1 MLLLLFVT
9 AFFVPLFEA
18 RAQAYGQID
27 PTSPVGPYPD
37 AGLQLI
43 SEITVGDVPGAGLKV
58 SDGGLRAAAIAE
70 AKDKVRLASQEWWFR
85 RAEYL
90 KQQWGMRVAT
100 ALFGGLIDAMSMIA
114 QRIAYEAAS
123 DLLTGNPGDEPRFWS
138 DPFGTWL
145 ENQADDLSSQFIDR
159 LDTIVGDWTQATM
172 DEEFRFSFCT
182 PPDPL
187 SAKLSLGIGEAMR
200 LGRRACGYKQV
211 AENFAAVKDM
221 IESRDALQLHRP
233 SVAYGASDLS
243 VGVEM
248 NSAYFNYMLKGNADS
263 VLERNENKGWK
274 AVTDAVS
281 GKISLPTALAE
292 DSYKQMSPLSMT
304 AQTEG
309 QQKAAILGNY
319 FLVGLENIPL
329 LALNTFTNT
338 LIVGLLHKW
347 LDPSGPGVGGIGGT
361 TPEEIR
367 LQFEAL
373 KNVDASGEAQDLYQR
388 KEFAKALGDYLLPNF
403 ASSDDLDIITELTT
417 CNTPR
422 KRFNCAMDQ
431 ALGVAIQVG
440 TKDGALTVGRAVG
453 LGSEGASFSPSSQA
467 LHADWELIPEN
478 DIKNNTDPTCA
489 QRAYCAGNLKK
500 MRLSRIIPV
509 GWEMAAN
516 SAYNVKK
523 NGRYIT
529 LGEVIRGFYDC
540 NAQGE
545 LDKDHPW
552 CHLIDPNWVLTAP
565 KYQCRAKGYGD
576 AILPEI
582 GSRLEECGDMVSC
595 LGTSQTGECTGGYGY
610 CLAERPVWKF
620 ESRECD
626 PQFVSCRTYNYTGGQ
641 VSVLRNTVDRGKCSE
656 ENMSCMW
663 YATERYA
670 YDAQTP
676 DGLWVGTA
684 TTGPRLYM
692 DNGVEPCSSE
702 GCTKVYQTEFGKS
715 ALNLVANS
723 SFENAVTTENAGVT
737 QFLYFEAWQSEAL
750 NQCLGTI
757 ELTSE
762 SNSGAY
768 SSGLIN
774 SGFNG
779 CSAQT
784 QMVSVYPN
792 RNYTLSF
799 YYKAKAGS
807 VLPAFPATSFF
818 MKLVGQDYQIT
829 GSNVTTYENCSWDG
843 NSQSLLFSGF
853 AQDDD
858 WHRLTCNFIS
868 PNEAEKIYLSF
879 EMNSNIY
886 FDDIQLEESEVPTPF
901 IDGLATGLKEMY
913 LKIAPDEYKCTGN
926 DQTDHPACARF
937 ARVCSQIDVGCQGYT
952 EVDNPWSVEIPA
964 KLSAQDLCPPI
975 CAGYGEYRKLAS
987 SFDLVRNPADP
998 DFDDPEDET
1007 VAFFIPSLADKC
1019 SLQDVGCEPF
1029 TNMEA
1034 ASAGGESVDYY
1045 KDVRL
1050 CQKPNEKSATY
1061 FTWEGSDVSGYQ
1073 LRTWSLIS
1081 SATDPALL
1089 DSSAPLIQER
1099 ATLLGYIKDPANCN
1113 DLSWEAGLDP
1123 DCRQFYDAA
1132 GNVHYAYY
1140 SQTVS
1145 SDARCT
1151 EFRKDESSLADCQK
1165 TGGEFVASGSSCTYH
1180 VLPSES
1186 LTCPSIAGGCRAY
1199 LGPTGRNAVNV
1210 FEDTF
1215 ATGTSVA
1222 FAPQT
1227 GSTLD
1232 MRFSDES
1239 VLVGDRSL
1247 RLEAPAGQNV
1257 DVVLK
1262 LALSTV
1268 DSLMRVSFWAKTDH
1282 TKGAGHS
1289 PAVVRVDGQEVGTF
1303 YPDINWARFEF
1314 GPFAP
1319 GANPMEIEIISPSN
1333 LNQDN
1338 LLYID
1343 TFSVDE
1349 LRDIQFVR
1357 KNRWAIPLACDAT
1370 SEGTPLPRA
1379 MVGCRA
1385 YNDRDGNTAYARNF
1399 SGLCRETAIGCKG
1412 FIDTNSETYTYP
1424 RTYNVTG
1431 TPLPSDFNSPNYRK
1445 TQDGKNYEEQFYG
1458 DWSFTGQ
1465 GYRYYYAIDDSRA
1478 RCTASENGC
1487 RAYGKPVFRQD
1498 RQQLETAG
1506 FEINPSDINVY
1517 QNQTQAYKFETVL
1530 LKQNLDAL
1538 LDENGEPNLACRKDE
1553 LFCDRF
1559 QSGNITEYFRDP
1571 GNQKCVW
1578 HKVKRLEKNEAYNIP
1593 ADGEYSGWFRE
1604 GTDIPCYPSF
1614 LASGNE
1620 YLLKYSA
1627 EDAYAGWVGQC
1638 PLDQS
1643 ECTEFV
1649 DPNDTSDTNRPDG
1662 RPYYMIN
1669 GPKLDKRSCGGVADP
1684 LSGCVLFRD
1693 KSVGTLEAN
1702 SRATYE
1708 KVMSER
1714 GAPQTPIDCAGDPE
1728 NEFCQK
1734 VGAGVCES
1742 RDVNF
1747 NGLPC
1752 QDNGQCGGGVCQFN
1766 DSNVVIKVK
1775 MDRECARW
1783 MGCRTGETVYDPG
1796 QQKFVTQCTDFEI
1809 CQKNGGSTEDI
1820 YCAEFTDRDKENYL
1834 TVGQFVTPESYSS
1847 REVGFGKLDYA
1858 GYVAPNHY
1866 LLADTVARSVGFDL
1880 LETEHAQLA
1889 DKYKTDKRLMAAMPV
1904 GLMQNVIGERC
1915 QDPRTGR
1922 TGYVKDGNCYLPVSE
1937 AVSYL
1942 QAAQGQL
1949 VDTNLDADQVLE
1961 ELKRGININN
1971 ARFQAVMPAA
1981 ECQIY
1986 PEESS
1991 PLSTYFVQTWNMD
2004 TNPPTPKEMVPGF
2017 ASAKT
2022 CVYGEDCSC
2031 SYRKARYSDGT
2042 ELYYGLY
2049 GASPT
2054 VGICKGGTK
2063 AGQPC
2068 VNRQFIPNAGG
2079 KMLYS
2084 QEVLGDFEPC
2094 GPGGTCQEFQDLVI
2108 VNGKYAY
2115 CFERDLT
2122 RTVDAPQ
2129 ALAPCL
2135 TWAPLNPVG
2144 RYNPAHNA
2152 VTAGY
2157 MPPQGRGEYF
2167 CVAGTQ
2173 NQTISDFDHQTNVY
2187 NSSLRVNEGMDFQA
2201 PGFTSNL
2208 ACSYRRVMTQKS
2220 GSAYANTFLHG
2231 NNNVGTQKNIGDSV
2245 SWLNIHDAC
2254 RRTMLCQGK
2263 VKEHVCSD
2271 DEGLW
2276 IQTGPDHE
2284 KTYSEYFIP
2293 YRPALEKYQNESYYD
2308 YHYGMFRF
2316 FPVKTP
2322 DAYSCKWNPVW
2333 IGENHVPLASDG
2345 FSCSGY
2351 LQEVLSK
2358 SNQFYQ
2364 TFTEKFP
2371 GILDR
2376 RSEDFLRDSSD
2387 TPLRLRCQF
2396 EEAGTG
2402 NGCYYKFWEVN
2413 YNVESTDRR
2422 FSYPKDTYEDQLA
2435 VSNPINPASDPGFL
2449 NPSKMNVDRC
2459 SADHPYF
2466 SIRAMFQNVNLM
2478 ENSLSSS
2485 MAEDREMNGPWQFVG
2500 FWVTA
2505 CAPYQFLSGG
2515 TSYTYSD
2522 SALMYLKL
2530 QEVKVDACNFVAQT
2544 VDPYSR
2550 ESIPFADRVWSGG
2563 AFVVPYIGAKYSRIN
2578 EPFGSAVAAAV
2589 IGKDPMIM
2597 GDSIPASS
2605 DPRRSPTFPDSG
2617 QGMAADFVGT
2627 DMDSWFSL
2635 TNLFARIYGIWKWDT
2650 NQIYPDTPVCADW
2663 PDKKGTD
2670 LSSMPVCM
2678 YTNSATLTKEQA
2690 LENIKLCSGWDSAVE
2705 VKNPED
2711 FDGLWRC
2718 NALSGVNR
2726 GLSCGRDP
2734 SSDKNTD
2741 PLCHNAPVMFYSYT
2755 GEKGTL
2761 RLEKELYGSC
2771 QVQIQNSRP
2780 VVAIQGYNIHGE
2792 GIKMSLNSRKSQCT
2806 RGLIQQGEDV
2816 WMLKPDLNLNVPW
2829 TTITKQNITMTEDE
2843 YNKTGVGGYYQDYLY
2858 TAENIQ
2864 KFVDFLINRSYD
2876 VIFRDWSLGFVFC
2889 SNEASIPY
2897 KDHVYTKIKNEQ
2909 PVIVDIGQ
2917 VAEYLLDYVNE
2928 ARTAKVTVESY
2939 AERQST
2945 DPTAPNFDSVLGL
2958 NNNLEARIAND
2969 IVKDY
2974 FSSHIDGNGN
2984 LVLDSDEVLT
2994 VNMNQVISGFPP
3006 QLTTPDP
3013 KKVGTRSTER
3023 LLEVIDALAGT
3034 VSQYNKEEYLI
3045 PRMVNFGPFDYQSI
3059 TGQTGDK
3066 SQDARVYVCGSDS
3079 VEPGLRCR
3087 PDYQNPLGNGIYESK
3102 DCPKVIKPSPHQT
3115 LSLANIGDVLEVK
3128 NVVFNENAEGA
3139 TGLGIPWDVN
3149 FPKQGFCFKGLA
3161 SNGGNVNISP
3171 SEFYNWIYHTVM
3183 TDNKNTATYADDPYK
3198 DFFPNTGYCLGFNTA
3213 SRCVTNN
3220 DCTFNT
3226 NQWWGMH
3233 DETGGLNSSY
3243 YAGLNELKIFD
3254 DSQSS
3259 TNPTRAVRTDAL
3271 SVRLPTPY
3279 KSGAINNPTFEQ
3291 VAEKFTMEIKT
3302 PPLVLNNYLLR
3313 DAYWTLKRL
3322 VVGRIDTGMEG
3333 LDPGGEK
3340 DIEINEIQMNDQVCG
3355 SSGNRLCVY
3364 FEQLEGLYEKVSS
3377 WLDHYTRNELGEW
3390 SLYFICNGDCSNK
3403 AYISFSFQ
3411 GFLEAMGFLL
3421 RTSYIQVPNEY
3432 AARFEE
3438 IYAAAY
3444 EHNKDPQATFDR
3456 RVTLAPF
3463 VVDFWPRFIGSLG
3476 YSGSGNIYYHP
3487 DSEIVGAWGN
3497 DDADDYDMGW
3507 NGGYEGL
3514 VFYNQGQM
3522 YLANHRYFTDDGE
3535 GTLYLKDIIR
3545 EPDGNLALPEKINQ
3559 TFFWKGMNF
3568 SNVFSSLKDGA
3579 CHQADFKAK
3588 TGTAWLVN
3596 MYSGSRIARG
3606 GPDFGWR
3613 LSQYFDLC
3621 DYFGFADKYRGALED
3636 FINHRLDIINQSSY
3650 TSQDASTR
3658 IELAR
3663 SNLFLSDANRNS
3675 MQYDYYDKVG
3685 WGLVM
3690 REDHEAFNLYPGVI
3704 PAGVAEDP
3712 KNNVYLPAHCEPAV
3726 GAIDEYSKFEDF
3738 AANNDFPYT
3747 GTLDEWKS
3755 EENWSD
3761 RAYDNNIWLTPRK
3774 TNRAWDATL
3783 IRGRLFLMPWTD
3795 TYHTASVEDF
3805 HPEHGLRI
3813 EEDESASLFKAT
3825 YSLAGENQPFTESDF
3840 VGVINGNEPAGSFRT
3855 AWECLRTG
3863 HKVFIS
3869 KDECNQDLID
3879 KGWDYDEYYD
3889 MLSPQNAFIG
3899 DPEIAVRDLCTYTK
3913 DLPECTD
3920 GMDGTFLPPD
3930 YVRECIPNSANPDED
3945 CDRCTALPGF
3955 KSFVN
3960 KYTSYELG
3968 NPVSTNRRASSG
3980 NKTTILKE
3988 YPSATDVTSG
3998 LDDFEYLAD
4007 YSNTYQKGELI
4018 AYYQPMPPRVAA
4030 PDAFRLA
4037 NSANAPSVYYLDT
4050 FSVNNNIQGVSYLG
4064 SDKGMATV
4072 RFYAWAAHDQAPLR
4086 KIVIDWGDGQTTV
4099 IDDAKLK
4106 NRKPICNTDREC
4118 SLVPGLA
4125 CTSDA
4130 DCPPATGSCLRTGR
4144 CEDTDE
4150 FCYEQSGCGLN
4161 ALCKTRVLFGNS
4173 SEACQQGYFE
4183 FTHVYE
4189 TKPALPD
4196 CGTTARCQYEPNKFA
4211 GDCRP
4216 GEGTNERMAPKD
4228 GCYDANLNMVRYTP
4242 RVMVMDN
4249 WNWCTGNCKEPVE
4262 PTPFNF
4268 NNLNRYPIRHPNL
4281 GCWDG
4286 TSVRYN
4292 TDPSAK
4298 DSPYPNECSE
4308 NNEVGRPWVVFQ
4320 GSVELS
4326 VMENN

>member
-138 DPFGTWL
+138 DPFGSWL

-172 DEEFRFSFCT
+172 GEEFRFSFCT

-453 LGSEGASFSPSSQA
+453 LGLEGASFSPSSQA

-516 SAYNVKK
+516 SPYNVKK

-529 LGEVIRGFYDC
+529 LGEVVRGFYNC
-540 NAQGE
+540 NAQGQ

-576 AILPEI
+576 ALLPEI

-620 ESRECD
+620 ESRECSS
-626 PQFVSCRTYNYTGGQ
+626 QFVSCRTYNYTGGQ

-663 YATERYA
+663 YATKRYA

-692 DNGVEPCSSE
+692 DKGVEPCSSE

-768 SSGLIN
+768 SSGLSN

-779 CSAQT
+779 CSAQI
-784 QMVSVYPN
+784 QLVSVYPN

-807 VLPAFPATSFF
+807 VLPAFPARSVF
-818 MKLVGQDYQIT
+818 MKLVGQDYQVT

-843 NSQSLLFSGF
+843 NSQSLLFSGIEK
-853 AQDDD
+853 DDA

-886 FDDIQLEESEVPTPF
+886 FDDIQLEESEAPTPF

-952 EVDNPWSVEIPA
+952 EVDNPFSVEIPA

-987 SFDLVRNPADP
+987 SFDLIRNPADP

-1151 EFRKDESSLADCQK
+1151 EFRKDESSLVDCQK

-1262 LALSTV
+1262 LALSATS
-1268 DSLMRVSFWAKTDH
+1268 SLMRVSFWAKTDH
-1282 TKGAGHS
+1282 AKAAGHS
-1289 PAVVRVDGQEVGTF
+1289 SAVVRVDGQEVGTF

-1338 LLYID
+1338 VLFID

-1445 TQDGKNYEEQFYG
+1445 TQDAKNYEEQFYG

-1620 YLLKYSA
+1620 YLLKYTA

-2054 VGICKGGTK
+2054 VGICQGGTK

-2084 QEVLGDFEPC
+2084 QEVLGDFQPC

-2173 NQTISDFDHQTNVY
+2173 NQTISDFDHNTKTFNQ
-2187 NSSLRVNEGMDFQA
+2187 SLLVNEGVDFQA
-2201 PGFTSNL
+2201 PGYTSNFG
-2208 ACSYRRVMTQKS
+2208 CSYQNIMTQGVPSKKS
-2220 GSAYANTFLHG
+2220 VYLNGSSNYGVEKGFTDNPGLI
-2231 NNNVGTQKNIGDSV
+2231 KMK
-2245 SWLNIHDAC
+2245 DAC
-2254 RRTMLCQGK
+2254 RRAMVCQGLQSSAI
-2263 VKEHVCSD
+2263 CSK

-2293 YRPALEKYQNESYYD
+2293 YRPALEKFQDENFFD
-2308 YHYGMFRF
+2308 YRYGLFRF
-2316 FPVKTP
+2316 LMVKAP
-2322 DAYSCKWNPVW
+2322 DGSACKWNPLWV
-2333 IGENHVPLASDG
+2333 GESHVPMTSED
-2345 FSCSGY
+2345 FSCTNY
-2351 LQEVLSK
+2351 LQQTLEK
-2358 SNQFYQ
+2358 SNKIYDAFKQEFS
-2364 TFTEKFP
+2364 

-2376 RSEDFLRDSSD
+2376 RSEDLLRDSSN
-2387 TPLRLRCQF
+2387 TPLRLRCLF
-2396 EEAGTG
+2396 DEANSG
-2402 NGCYYKFWEVN
+2402 NGCYYKFWEIN
-2413 YNVESTDRR
+2413 YKVQSEDRR
-2422 FSYPKDTYEDQLA
+2422 FSYPKDVYEDQI
-2435 VSNPINPASDPGFL
+2435 VKT
-2449 NPSKMNVDRC
+2449 NPSLDQGFFNPKQVNNGRC
-2459 SADHPYF
+2459 DADHPYF
-2466 SIRAMFQNVNLM
+2466 SIRAMFQDVSLE
-2478 ENSLSSS
+2478 ENALSGDMVESR
-2485 MAEDREMNGPWQFVG
+2485 AMNGPWQFVG
-2500 FWVTA
+2500 FWVSA
-2505 CAPYQFLSGG
+2505 CIPYQFTGSTGSFTG
-2515 TSYTYSD
+2515 TD
-2522 SALMYLKL
+2522 NALMYLKL
-2530 QEVKVDACNFVAQT
+2530 QTVKVDICKVVAQT
-2544 VDPYSR
+2544 QEPQTK
-2550 ESIPFADRVWSGG
+2550 ESITFADRVWASG
-2563 AFVVPYIGAKYSRIN
+2563 AFVVPYIGAKYGRVN
-2578 EPFGSAVAAAV
+2578 EPFGSAVAAAD
-2589 IGKDPMIM
+2589 IGSDPMVM
-2597 GDSIPASS
+2597 GDSVPASS
-2605 DPRRSPTFPDSG
+2605 DPRKAPTFPDAG
-2617 QGMAADFVGT
+2617 KGLAADFVGT
-2627 DMDSWFSL
+2627 DMDPWFSL
-2635 TNLFARIYGIWKWDT
+2635 TNLFARVYKIYKWDT
-2650 NQIYPDTPVCADW
+2650 NQIYPNTPVCVDW
-2663 PDKKGTD
+2663 PDREGTEVGTR
-2670 LSSMPVCM
+2670 PVCM
-2678 YTNSATLTKEQA
+2678 YLNKGSLTKDQA
-2690 LENIKLCSGWDSAVE
+2690 LENIRMCSGWDDATE
-2705 VKNPED
+2705 VTD
-2711 FDGLWRC
+2711 QDDLAQLWEC

-2734 SSDKNTD
+2734 NKDKNTD
-2741 PLCHNAPVMFYSYT
+2741 GLCHNAPVMYYSYQDSNI
-2755 GEKGTL
+2755 GTL
-2761 RLEKELYGSC
+2761 TLEKPLYGSC
-2771 QVQIQNSRP
+2771 
-2780 VVAIQGYNIHGE
+2780 VAKKSGSDPYIALQKYNIFGDGVKFSFNE
-2792 GIKMSLNSRKSQCT
+2792 PKIIANCSAGGIEKNEVLNM
-2806 RGLIQQGEDV
+2806 I
-2816 WMLKPDLNLNVPW
+2816 KPDNNL
-2829 TTITKQNITMTEDE
+2829 
-2843 YNKTGVGGYYQDYLY
+2843 GVNEIADASKVDVSMGKAEWSLGGLPYYYQEYVL
-2858 TAENIQ
+2858 TPENIQ
-2864 KFVDFLINRSYD
+2864 KMVSFLIQQSY
-2876 VIFRDWSLGFVFC
+2876 L
-2889 SNEASIPY
+2889 
-2897 KDHVYTKIKNEQ
+2897 
-2909 PVIVDIGQ
+2909 IVDIDRDLAFVKCQPNNLQFPAHVYEPMKSGGMDPVDVSIML
-2917 VAEYLLDYVNE
+2917 VAKKLLDYIKE
-2928 ARTAKVTVESY
+2928 ARAANVTLASY
-2939 AERQST
+2939 AARQYT
-2945 DPTAPNFDSVLGL
+2945 DPTGGNYDKVFGAEKS
-2958 NNNLEARIAND
+2958 LEARIARNIALFLPSHIESGGSYAGLFLETNGLVTVSGD
-2969 IVKDY
+2969 IVDPDTYVWSKSTEVLLEAIY
-2974 FSSHIDGNGN
+2974 NNAGEFSSYDGAL
-2984 LVLDSDEVLT
+2984 LVPDS
-2994 VNMNQVISGFPP
+2994 I
-3006 QLTTPDP
+3006 
-3013 KKVGTRSTER
+3013 
-3023 LLEVIDALAGT
+3023 
-3034 VSQYNKEEYLI
+3034 
-3045 PRMVNFGPFDYQSI
+3045 NFGPYDMESI
-3059 TGQTGDK
+3059 TGTTGPK
-3066 SQDARVYVCGSDS
+3066 SQDAQMYVCGSDS

-3087 PDYQNPLGNGIYESK
+3087 PNYSDPLGVDAYSSV
-3102 DCPKVIKPSPHQT
+3102 DCPKVIKPSTRNT
-3115 LSLANIGDVLEVK
+3115 LNISTIGEVLERK
-3128 NVVFNENAEGA
+3128 SHVFTSNEEGA
-3139 TGLGIPWDVN
+3139 SNLSVSQTVN
-3149 FPKQGFCFKGLA
+3149 VPKQGFCFKGLTP
-3161 SNGGNVNISP
+3161 NGNVDMTSL
-3171 SEFYNWIYHTVM
+3171 EFYNWIYNTTQSTSTV
-3183 TDNKNTATYADDPYK
+3183 TYADDDYAELMPG
-3198 DFFPNTGYCLGFNTA
+3198 TGYCLGFNTA
-3213 SRCVTNN
+3213 SRCRSNA

-3233 DETGGLNSSY
+3233 DEGGAANSSY
-3243 YAGLNELKIFD
+3243 YAGLKELKIFS
-3254 DSQSS
+3254 DSPDNV
-3259 TNPTRAVRTDAL
+3259 NPVSDNVDNIRV
-3271 SVRLPTPY
+3271 SLPTPY
-3279 KSGAINNPTFEQ
+3279 KYNGAANLTTEQ
-3291 VAEKFTMEIKT
+3291 IADKYKMEINT
-3302 PPLVLNNYLLR
+3302 PPLLINNVLKFWRYLRPIPIEVGKVDYEGSGDFDSEYKFRNDVALNSLNCPNN
-3313 DAYWTLKRL
+3313 DAYGICSYFGQIVAFYK
-3322 VVGRIDTGMEG
+3322 VVESYMYD
-3333 LDPGGEK
+3333 GG
-3340 DIEINEIQMNDQVCG
+3340 
-3355 SSGNRLCVY
+3355 Y
-3364 FEQLEGLYEKVSS
+3364 FEGEGADTIARDY
-3377 WLDHYTRNELGEW
+3377 R
-3390 SLYFICNGDCSNK
+3390 
-3403 AYISFSFQ
+3403 
-3411 GFLEAMGFLL
+3411 EAAHHVVMDLLSFLL
-3421 RTSYIQVPNEY
+3421 RTNFYQIPNAYARKFTDIVDQSYAHNNQSTV
-3432 AARFEE
+3432 FE
-3438 IYAAAY
+3438 
-3444 EHNKDPQATFDR
+3444 R
-3456 RVTLAPF
+3456 RVTMAPF
-3463 VVDFWPRFIGSLG
+3463 VVNFWPRFLRSLG
-3476 YSGSGNIYYHP
+3476 FAGVSNIYHF
-3487 DSEIVGAWGN
+3487 DDDM
-3497 DDADDYDMGW
+3497 DDAPDDNKDNSGVT
-3507 NGGYEGL
+3507 NGVWDGHGEIDDFDTEPYQGSNQ
-3514 VFYNQGQM
+3514 VHVMYNK
-3522 YLANHRYFTDDGE
+3522 
-3535 GTLYLKDIIR
+3535 GTLYNAQTHLEDSAGNSHYVPGDFVSNDVNSLG
-3545 EPDGNLALPEKINQ
+3545 EPIEKNSAFPWSQINF
-3559 TFFWKGMNF
+3559 T
-3568 SNVFSSLKDGA
+3568 NVFSAVMENVACYDSGISPKHREVRFVNGTGISDGIKYVT
-3579 CHQADFKAK
+3579 D
-3588 TGTAWLVN
+3588 
-3596 MYSGSRIARG
+3596 YY
-3606 GPDFGWR
+3606 FGE
-3613 LSQYFDLC
+3613 LFDVC
-3621 DYFGFADKYRGALED
+3621 EYFGFDRDYREALKK
-3636 FINHRLDIINQSSY
+3636 
-3650 TSQDASTR
+3650 
-3658 IELAR
+3658 
-3663 SNLFLSDANRNS
+3663 DANKRIDIHNGGTNISEVALNNLRLADAEAKS
-3675 MQYDYYDKVG
+3675 MQYGFYNKVG

-3690 REDHEAFNLYPGVI
+3690 KPDHPAFNLYPGVI
-3704 PAGVAEDP
+3704 PAGLGSEGDE
-3712 KNNVYLPAHCEPAV
+3712 KYNLYLPAHCEPAV
-3726 GAIDEYSKFEDF
+3726 GTIDATSKFSEFTLNDDMPF
-3738 AANNDFPYT
+3738 AKDKDTWTKQADWESR
-3747 GTLDEWKS
+3747 TLLSKFWFG
-3755 EENWSD
+3755 
-3761 RAYDNNIWLTPRK
+3761 PRIVSRK
-3774 TNRAWDATL
+3774 HNHTMSKGN
-3783 IRGRLFLMPWTD
+3783 LFLMPW
-3795 TYHTASVEDF
+3795 EDEVWKSI
-3805 HPEHGLRI
+3805 PLSQVSEEHGMPI
-3813 EEDESASLFKAT
+3813 DPAMTTLFSAT
-3825 YSLAGENQPFTESDF
+3825 YSLNGQPQAFTESDF
-3840 VGVINGNEPAGSFRT
+3840 KGEFNYESIGSIRT
-3855 AWECLRTG
+3855 AYICERTG
-3863 HKVFIS
+3863 QKVRF

-3879 KGWDYDEYYD
+3879 SGWNYNDYANAAN
-3889 MLSPQNAFIG
+3889 PQGMTIG
-3899 DPEIAVRDLCTYTK
+3899 SNTLVSALCDITQNIPECRMEPGTYLPPSYTK
-3913 DLPECTD
+3913 TCSDLP
-3920 GMDGTFLPPD
+3920 GTP
-3930 YVRECIPNSANPDED
+3930 VDED
-3945 CDRCTALPGF
+3945 CDSCTHSPGF
-3955 KSFVN
+3955 LPLVTKPM
-3960 KYTSYELG
+3960 SYELG
-3968 NPVSTNRRASSG
+3968 NPFSTNNKSS
-3980 NKTTILKE
+3980 NNIIISKR

-3998 LDDFEYLAD
+3998 LDRFEYMAN

-4018 AYYQPMPPRVAA
+4018 AMYQPMPPRLAA
-4030 PDAFRLA
+4030 PDAYRLA
-4037 NSANAPSVYYLDT
+4037 DSANAQPVYYLDT
-4050 FSVNNNIQGVSYLG
+4050 FSVNNNIQGVAYLG
-4064 SDKGMATV
+4064 GQSGMATV

-4118 SLVPGLA
+4118 SAVPGLA
-4125 CTSDA
+4125 CTNDS
-4130 DCPPATGSCLRTGR
+4130 DCPPGAGSCLLAGR
-4144 CEDTDE
+4144 CENTDK
-4150 FCYEQSGCGLN
+4150 FCYKTNSNQGNCGGIN
-4161 ALCKTRVLFGNS
+4161 QCKTRVLFGNS

-4268 NNLNRYPIRHPNL
+4268 NSARYPIRHPNL

-4292 TDPSAK
+4292 TNPSAET
-4298 DSPYPNECSE
+4298 SPYPNECSE

-4326 VMENN
+4326 VLENN

>member
-27 PTSPVGPYPD
+27 PTSAVAPYPD
-37 AGLQLI
+37 GGAFYVGSIAAPSGAPGAPVADAGL
-43 SEITVGDVPGAGLKV
+43 
-58 SDGGLRAAAIAE
+58 RNAAIAE
-70 AKDKVRLASQEWWFR
+70 AQDKVTRANQEWWFR

-114 QRIAYEAAS
+114 QRIAYEAAA
-123 DLLTGNPGDEPRFWS
+123 DLLYGNPGDEPRFWS
-138 DPFGTWL
+138 DPFGSWL

-159 LDTIVGDWTQATM
+159 LDTIVGDWTQSTM
-172 DEEFRFSFCT
+172 GKEFRFSFCT

-211 AENFAAVKDM
+211 AENFTAVKDM

-281 GKISLPTALAE
+281 GKISLPTSLAE
-292 DSYKQMSPLSMT
+292 KSYEKLSPLEMT
-304 AQTEG
+304 DKIESEQRT
-309 QQKAAILGNY
+309 AILSNY

-453 LGSEGASFSPSSQA
+453 LGLEGASFSPSSQA

-737 QFLYFEAWQSEAL
+737 QFLYFDAWQSEAIG
-750 NQCLGTI
+750 QCLGTI

-774 SGFNG
+774 LGFNG

-853 AQDDD
+853 VQDDD

-886 FDDIQLEESEVPTPF
+886 FDDIQLEESEAPTPF

-926 DQTDHPACARF
+926 DETDHPACARF

-952 EVDNPWSVEIPA
+952 EVDNPFSVEIPA
-964 KLSAQDLCPPI
+964 KLSAQDLCPAI

-987 SFDLVRNPADP
+987 SFDLIRNPADP

-1257 DVVLK
+1257 DAVLK
-1262 LALSTV
+1262 LALSATS
-1268 DSLMRVSFWAKTDH
+1268 SLMRVSFWAKTDH
-1282 TKGAGHS
+1282 TKAAGHS

-1370 SEGTPLPRA
+1370 PEGTPLPRA

-1385 YNDRDGNTAYARNF
+1385 YNDRDGNTAFARNF

-1424 RTYNVTG
+1424 KTYNVKG

-1506 FEINPSDINVY
+1506 YDINPSDINVY

-1620 YLLKYSA
+1620 YLLKYTA

-1742 RDVNF
+1742 QDVNF

-2054 VGICKGGTK
+2054 VGICQGGTK

-2167 CVAGTQ
+2167 CVSGSQ
-2173 NQTISDFDHQTNVY
+2173 NQTIRDFDHDTKTRNNQ
-2187 NSSLRVNEGMDFQA
+2187 LGIWEGLEFQA
-2201 PGFTSNL
+2201 PGFTQNFG
-2208 ACSYRRVMTQKS
+2208 CSYQNVMTQSNYLKVS
-2220 GSAYANTFLHG
+2220 TFLHG
-2231 NNNVGTQKNIGDSV
+2231 NSNSGTVKKLEDSHTYV
-2245 SWLNIHDAC
+2245 QMQDSC
-2254 RRTMLCQGK
+2254 RRAMLCQGLSTANSCNN
-2263 VKEHVCSD
+2263 E
-2271 DEGLW
+2271 EGLW
-2276 IQTGPDHE
+2276 IQAGPDHD

-2293 YRPALEKYQNESYYD
+2293 YRPSLEKYQNEKYYD
-2308 YHYGMFRF
+2308 YRYGLFRF
-2316 FPVKTP
+2316 FPVKSP
-2322 DAYSCKWNPVW
+2322 DGSACKWNPLW
-2333 IGENHVPLASDG
+2333 IGESHVPMSSSD
-2345 FSCSGY
+2345 FSCTDY
-2351 LQEVLSK
+2351 LQQVLTK
-2358 SNQFYQ
+2358 SNQIYDVMANEFN
-2364 TFTEKFP
+2364 

-2376 RSEDFLRDSSD
+2376 RSEDLLRDSSD
-2387 TPLRLRCQF
+2387 TPLRLRCLF
-2396 EEAGTG
+2396 EEAGSG

-2413 YNVESTDRR
+2413 YRVQSTDKR
-2422 FSYPKDTYEDQLA
+2422 FTYAERVYDKQTI
-2435 VSNPINPASDPGFL
+2435 PRINPAEDMNFFS
-2449 NPSKMNVDRC
+2449 PSYVIPERC
-2459 SADHPYF
+2459 GADHPYF
-2466 SIRAMFQNVNLM
+2466 SIRAMFQNVNM
-2478 ENSLSSS
+2478 VDNALSSS

-2505 CAPYQFLSGG
+2505 CAPYQFVRGDGS
-2515 TSYTYSD
+2515 SYTNTD
-2522 SALMYLKL
+2522 TAIMYLKL
-2530 QEVKVDACNFVAQT
+2530 QEVKVDACELVAQT
-2544 VDPYSR
+2544 VDPR
-2550 ESIPFADRVWSGG
+2550 NRDSITFADRVWAGG
-2563 AFVVPYIGAKYSRIN
+2563 AFVVPYIGAKYDRTN

-2589 IGKDPMIM
+2589 IGKDPMVM
-2597 GDSIPASS
+2597 GDSIPSTS

-2617 QGMAADFVGT
+2617 KGLTARYISSA
-2627 DMDSWFSL
+2627 MDPWFSL
-2635 TNLFARIYGIWKWDT
+2635 TNLFARIYSIWKWDT
-2650 NQIYPDTPVCADW
+2650 NQIYSDTPVCADW
-2663 PDKKGTD
+2663 PFKNGTD
-2670 LSSMPVCM
+2670 LGSMPVCM
-2678 YTNSATLTKEQA
+2678 YLNNGSLTKEQA
-2690 LENIKLCSGWDSAVE
+2690 LENIKMCSGWDSAE
-2705 VKNPED
+2705 PNENQED
-2711 FDGLWRC
+2711 LAQLWEC

-2726 GLSCGRDP
+2726 GLSCGRDLAQ
-2734 SSDKNTD
+2734 DQNTD
-2741 PLCHNAPVMFYSYT
+2741 GICNNAPAMNYASYDPD
-2755 GEKGTL
+2755 GTFAL
-2761 RLEKELYGSC
+2761 PAEPLYASC
-2771 QVQIQNSRP
+2771 LPKANE
-2780 VVAIQGYNIHGE
+2780 VVLQKYNIFGE
-2792 GIKMSLNSRKSQCT
+2792 GLKFRLNDIKVNCDVGNIKKDTVLTFLSTTTNLGSLQDIVGKDVYIPRSEWDRF
-2806 RGLIQQGEDV
+2806 RGN
-2816 WMLKPDLNLNVPW
+2816 MN
-2829 TTITKQNITMTEDE
+2829 
-2843 YNKTGVGGYYQDYLY
+2843 YYYQEYLL
-2858 TAENIQ
+2858 TPENIQ
-2864 KFVDFLINRSYD
+2864 KMVAYIINKAGFVVYYD
-2876 VIFRDWSLGFVFC
+2876 VQRGLVDC
-2889 SNEASIPY
+2889 NPNSIANKQFIY
-2897 KDHVYTKIKNEQ
+2897 DKIKTQGMNANLVFDLKEISDNVLYHIQ
-2909 PVIVDIGQ
+2909 QAKNNNQALGDYVSSGAIDQGNDINKR
-2917 VAEYLLDYVNE
+2917 VAWFILLDLSGTTEGRVLE
-2928 ARTAKVTVESY
+2928 QTMFVT
-2939 AERQST
+2939 
-2945 DPTAPNFDSVLGL
+2945 
-2958 NNNLEARIAND
+2958 LEYGKPENT
-2969 IVKDY
+2969 KT
-2974 FSSHIDGNGN
+2974 
-2984 LVLDSDEVLT
+2984 LL
-2994 VNMNQVISGFPP
+2994 QVIS
-3006 QLTTPDP
+3006 
-3013 KKVGTRSTER
+3013 
-3023 LLEVIDALAGT
+3023 ALAGSGEMDPYQDT
-3034 VSQYNKEEYLI
+3034 FLV
-3045 PRMVNFGPFDYQSI
+3045 PRNVIYGIYDKAKI
-3059 TGQTGDK
+3059 TGQTGL
-3066 SQDARVYVCGSDS
+3066 SDALMYVCGQEA

-3087 PDYQNPLGNGIYESK
+3087 PEEPSSLLKTLYPNQKVSK
-3102 DCPKVIKPSPHQT
+3102 DCPMRIDPYISNQLDAST
-3115 LSLANIGDVLEVK
+3115 IGDIFHVK
-3128 NVVFNENAEGA
+3128 DYTFRSNAEGA
-3139 TGLGIPWDVN
+3139 SNLSKSKKVNIP
-3149 FPKQGFCFKGLA
+3149 KKGFCFKGLT
-3161 SNGGNVNISP
+3161 STGGNVAMS
-3171 SEFYNWIYHTVM
+3171 SLDFYNWIYHTTQQDIEIESM
-3183 TDNKNTATYADDPYK
+3183 YTYDPYTK
-3198 DFFPNTGYCLGFNTA
+3198 IFPGTGYCLGFNTA

-3233 DETGGLNSSY
+3233 NEGGAKNSTY
-3243 YAGLNELKIFD
+3243 YSGLKELRIFGNIPND
-3254 DSQSS
+3254 VG
-3259 TNPTRAVRTDAL
+3259 PAVGRTV
-3271 SVRLPTPY
+3271 SLPTPY
-3279 KSGAINNPTFEQ
+3279 KVNNASNLSQEQ
-3291 VAEKFTMEIKT
+3291 IAGKYQMEIKT
-3302 PPLVLNNYLLR
+3302 PPLLLNNVFPRVQFFTTML
-3313 DAYWTLKRL
+3313 AL
-3322 VVGRIDTGMEG
+3322 VGQVDMSEG
-3333 LDPGGEK
+3333 AGFHYPHRTELIFDFNG
-3340 DIEINEIQMNDQVCG
+3340 NYCQNDGFNVCG
-3355 SSGNRLCVY
+3355 LLSQVY
-3364 FEQLEGLYEKVSS
+3364 GFFKVI
-3377 WLDHYTRNELGEW
+3377 LDHRCDGYCHGTFVADGGPDKKTHGDDYVKAAWWLW
-3390 SLYFICNGDCSNK
+3390 YDALSL
-3403 AYISFSFQ
+3403 
-3411 GFLEAMGFLL
+3411 LL
-3421 RTSYIQVPNEY
+3421 RTTTFQIPNEY
-3432 AARFEE
+3432 ARKFTD
-3438 IYAAAY
+3438 IYNSAY
-3444 EHNKDPQATFDR
+3444 QNNNNAGTSGRLER
-3456 RVTLAPF
+3456 RVTVAPF
-3463 VVDFWPRFIGSLG
+3463 VVDFWPKFIRSLG
-3476 YSGSGNIYYHP
+3476 YSGLANIYHH
-3487 DSEIVGAWGN
+3487 DEDEVGVQ
-3497 DDADDYDMGW
+3497 
-3507 NGGYEGL
+3507 NGGPTGANVWGDDDFDEEAFNGAFNWL
-3514 VFYNQGQM
+3514 FTYNQGKIVKGNFLFDQP
-3522 YLANHRYFTDDGE
+3522 DDGVYANMKM
-3535 GTLYLKDIIR
+3535 TYLIDQSPGLG
-3545 EPDGNLALPEKINQ
+3545 ETSGLINEDFLWQ
-3559 TFFWKGMNF
+3559 EDVNF
-3568 SNVFSSLKDGA
+3568 SNVFTFASVA
-3579 CHQADFKAK
+3579 CQELQ
-3588 TGTAWLVN
+3588 LVN
-3596 MYSGSRIARG
+3596 FEWPATLLNMYDGDDDWYKPGVPTTWRIR
-3606 GPDFGWR
+3606 D
-3613 LSQYFDLC
+3613 LFDLC
-3621 DYFGFADKYRGALED
+3621 GYFGYSDNYVGALRDYFNA
-3636 FINHRLDIINQSSY
+3636 RLDVIKGTGDPVSIARANLKLSL
-3650 TSQDASTR
+3650 TSAKT
-3658 IELAR
+3658 
-3663 SNLFLSDANRNS
+3663 
-3675 MQYDYYDKVG
+3675 MQRDNYEKVG

-3712 KNNVYLPAHCEPAV
+3712 KYNVYLPAHCEPPV
-3726 GAIDEYSKFEDF
+3726 GAIDTKSKFKEFKVNDDFPYSKSVEDLTKTSDWDSRKFEDKTWVSPRILNVD
-3738 AANNDFPYT
+3738 ALWNQTYV
-3747 GTLDEWKS
+3747 KS
-3755 EENWSD
+3755 
-3761 RAYDNNIWLTPRK
+3761 
-3774 TNRAWDATL
+3774 
-3783 IRGRLFLMPWTD
+3783 RLFLMPWMD
-3795 TYHTASVEDF
+3795 LWEDKELGDF
-3805 HPEHGLRI
+3805 DPAHGLHL
-3813 EEDESASLFKAT
+3813 ETQEWAKLFRAT
-3825 YSLAGENQPFTESDF
+3825 YTLGGENEAFTESDYK
-3840 VGVINGNEPAGSFRT
+3840 GVVNNNEPAGSVRST
-3855 AWECLRTG
+3855 WKCERTG
-3863 HKVFIS
+3863 QLVKF
-3869 KDECNQDLID
+3869 KEECNQDLITQ
-3879 KGWDYDEYYD
+3879 GWDYDEFSD
-3889 MLSPQNAFIG
+3889 MPAPQNETIG
-3899 DPEIAVRDLCTYTK
+3899 MNDTPVATLCRLTK
-3913 DLPECTD
+3913 DIPECTD
-3920 GMDGTFLPPD
+3920 GMVGSYLPPD
-3930 YVRECIPNSANPDED
+3930 YTKKCTESNTGAPVHPDED
-3945 CDRCTALPGF
+3945 CDRCTATPGF
-3955 KSFVN
+3955 KPLVT
-3960 KYTSYELG
+3960 KPIAYVLG
-3968 NPVSTNRRASSG
+3968 SGLSTNFQGADESPVQRM
-3980 NKTTILKE
+3980 
-3988 YPSATDVTSG
+3988 YPSATDVTGG
-3998 LDDFEYLAD
+3998 LDTFEYMAR
-4007 YSNTYQKGELI
+4007 YSNTYHKGPLI
-4018 AYYQPMPPRVAA
+4018 AHYQPIPPKVAA

-4086 KIVIDWGDGQTTV
+4086 KIVIDWGDGETTM

-4106 NRKPICNTDREC
+4106 NRKPICNTDKEC

-4130 DCPPATGSCLRTGR
+4130 DCPPAAGSCLQTGR
-4144 CEDTDE
+4144 CENTDQ
-4150 FCYEQSGCGLN
+4150 FCSNNDDCGVN
-4161 ALCKTRVLFGNS
+4161 GLCKTRVLFGNS

-4326 VMENN
+4326 VLENN

>member
-1 MLLLLFVT
+1 MLLLFVFT
-9 AFFVPLFEA
+9 FFIPVFEA

-27 PTSPVGPYPD
+27 PTSPIGPYPD

-43 SEITVGDVPGAGLKV
+43 SEITVGDVPGVGIKV

-70 AKDKVRLASQEWWFR
+70 AMDKVRLASQEWWFR

-138 DPFGTWL
+138 DPFGPWL

-159 LDTIVGDWTQATM
+159 LDDIVGDWTQASM
-172 DEEFRFSFCT
+172 GENFRFSFCT

-187 SAKLSLGIGEAMR
+187 SAKLSFGIGEAMR

-211 AENFAAVKDM
+211 AENFSAVKDM

-248 NSAYFNYMLKGNADS
+248 NSAYYNDMLKGNADS
-263 VLERNENKGWK
+263 ILERSENKGWK
-274 AVTDAVS
+274 AVTDAVT
-281 GKISLPTALAE
+281 GKINIPTTLAE

-309 QQKAAILGNY
+309 EQRAAILGNY

-440 TKDGALTVGRAVG
+440 TKDGALTVGRASG

-489 QRAYCAGNLKK
+489 QRAYCGGNLKK

-516 SAYNVKK
+516 SPYNVKK

-540 NAQGE
+540 NPQGE

-576 AILPEI
+576 ALLPEI

-595 LGTSQTGECTGGYGY
+595 LSTSQTGECTGGYGY

-626 PQFVSCRTYNYTGGQ
+626 PQFVSCRTYNYVGGQ
-641 VSVLRNTVDRGKCSE
+641 VSALRNTVDRGKCSE
-656 ENMSCMW
+656 ENMGCLW
-663 YATERYA
+663 YATDRYV
-670 YDAQTP
+670 YDTQTP

-692 DNGVEPCSSE
+692 DRGVEPCSSE

-715 ALNLVANS
+715 TLNLVQNG
-723 SFENAVTTENAGVT
+723 SFENVEEAVGSTEN
-737 QFLYFEAWQSEAL
+737 QELQSWLWVGAAKWK
-750 NQCLGTI
+750 GDMATK
-757 ELTSE
+757 
-762 SNSGAY
+762 SGARSF
-768 SSGLIN
+768 SSAGPDSQTTHNETRYQQYIAAKEGTNYALSYYFKSSAFENNNLNTGPVYVYFFDEFGSQLSPTDLTLYGDCGWPTSVDKLITMRSGPLDGEWHQN
-774 SGFNG
+774 SCQFVSPMGT
-779 CSAQT
+779 AQI
-784 QMVSVYPN
+784 
-792 RNYTLSF
+792 R
-799 YYKAKAGS
+799 
-807 VLPAFPATSFF
+807 
-818 MKLVGQDYQIT
+818 I
-829 GSNVTTYENCSWDG
+829 
-843 NSQSLLFSGF
+843 SLI
-853 AQDDD
+853 ADQ
-858 WHRLTCNFIS
+858 TEI
-868 PNEAEKIYLSF
+868 I
-879 EMNSNIY
+879 
-886 FDDIQLEESEVPTPF
+886 DDIQLEEGEVITPF

-964 KLSAQDLCPPI
+964 KLSSKDLCPAI

-998 DFDDPEDET
+998 NFDDPEDET

-1019 SLQDVGCEPF
+1019 GLQDVGCEPF
-1029 TNMEA
+1029 TNMQ
-1034 ASAGGESVDYY
+1034 SAGTGGESVDYY
-1045 KDVRL
+1045 KDIRL

-1061 FTWEGSDVSGYQ
+1061 FTWEGSDANGYQ

-1081 SATDPALL
+1081 SAVNQALV
-1089 DSSAPLIQER
+1089 DSSAPLIQQR

-1123 DCRQFYDAA
+1123 DCRQFYDSA
-1132 GNVHYAYY
+1132 GNVHYVYY

-1145 SDARCT
+1145 SDAGCT
-1151 EFRKDESSLADCQK
+1151 QFRKDESSLADCQK
-1165 TGGEFVASGSSCTYH
+1165 TGGEFVASGSSCTYS

-1186 LTCPSIAGGCRAY
+1186 LTCPALAGSCRAY

-1227 GSTLD
+1227 GTTLD

-1247 RLEAPAGQNV
+1247 RLEAQAGQNV

-1262 LALSTV
+1262 LALSTT
-1268 DSLMRVSFWAKTDH
+1268 DSLMRISFWAKTDH
-1282 TKGAGHS
+1282 TKASGHS

-1319 GANPMEIEIISPSN
+1319 GANPMAIEIISPSN

-1338 LLYID
+1338 VLYID

-1370 SEGTPLPRA
+1370 PEGTPLPRA

-1399 SGLCRETAIGCKG
+1399 SGLCQETAIGCKG

-1424 RTYNVTG
+1424 KAYNVTG
-1431 TPLPSDFNSPNYRK
+1431 TPLPSDFNSANYRK
-1445 TQDGKNYEEQFYG
+1445 TQDGKNYEQQFYG
-1458 DWSFTGQ
+1458 DWSYTSQ
-1465 GYRYYYAIDDSRA
+1465 GYRYYYAIDDTRA
-1478 RCTASENGC
+1478 RCTASDNGC

-1498 RQQLETAG
+1498 RQQLDTAG
-1506 FEINPSDINVY
+1506 YEINSSDINVY

-1538 LDENGEPNLACRKDE
+1538 LDENGEPDLACRKDE

-1578 HKVKRLEKNEAYNIP
+1578 QKVKRLEKNEEYNIP
-1593 ADGEYSGWFRE
+1593 ADGDYSGWFRE

-1620 YLLKYSA
+1620 YLLKYTA

-1693 KSVGTLEAN
+1693 KSVGTLEA
-1702 SRATYE
+1702 SSQATYE

-1714 GAPQTPIDCAGDPE
+1714 GAPQTPIDCNGDSE
-1728 NEFCQK
+1728 NEYCK
-1734 VGAGVCES
+1734 IVDADKPLNVCFDYILKKTFITLS
-1742 RDVNF
+1742 DQ
-1747 NGLPC
+1747 GLADKWEDEKQINNAENKSCATNNDCVFPIGETSYC
-1752 QDNGQCGGGVCQFN
+1752 VYGSCTLVMDGFAKGSCRLSNN

-1834 TVGQFVTPESYSS
+1834 SVGQFVTPESYSS

-1866 LLADTVARSVGFDL
+1866 LLADVVARSVGFDL

-1889 DKYKTDKRLMAAMPV
+1889 DKYKTDKRLMAGVPTGM
-1904 GLMQNVIGERC
+1904 LDNVYNERC
-1915 QDPRTGR
+1915 QDLRTGR
-1922 TGYVKDGNCYLPVSE
+1922 TGYVKEGICYLPISE

-1942 QAAQGQL
+1942 QTAQGQL

-1971 ARFQAVMPAA
+1971 ARFQTVMPAA

-2031 SYRKARYSDGT
+2031 SYRKARYADGT

-2054 VGICKGGTK
+2054 VGICQGGTK

-2122 RTVDAPQ
+2122 RTINAPQ

-2135 TWAPLNPVG
+2135 SWAPLNPVG
-2144 RYNPAHNA
+2144 RYNSAHNA

-2167 CVAGTQ
+2167 CVSGTQ
-2173 NQTISDFDHQTNVY
+2173 NQTIRDFDHDTKVKNY
-2187 NSSLRVNEGMDFQA
+2187 ALNVNEGLEFQA
-2201 PGFTSNL
+2201 PGFTTNFG
-2208 ACSYRRVMTQKS
+2208 CSYQNVMTQNQDEKL
-2220 GSAYANTFLHG
+2220 NKFLHG
-2231 NNNVGTQKNIGDSV
+2231 NSNSGVVRTLEDTHDYVQMQ
-2245 SWLNIHDAC
+2245 DAC
-2254 RRTMLCQGK
+2254 RRAMLCQGLSNANS
-2263 VKEHVCSD
+2263 CTN

-2276 IQTGPDHE
+2276 IQAGPDHD

-2293 YRPALEKYQNESYYD
+2293 YRPALEKYQNEKYYD
-2308 YHYGMFRF
+2308 YRYGLFRF
-2316 FPVKTP
+2316 FPKKAP
-2322 DAYSCKWNPVW
+2322 DASACKWNPLW
-2333 IGENHVPLASDG
+2333 IGESHVPMSSSD
-2345 FSCSGY
+2345 FSCTDY
-2351 LQEVLSK
+2351 LQQVLTK
-2358 SNQFYQ
+2358 SNQMYDALSSNFN
-2364 TFTEKFP
+2364 

-2376 RSEDFLRDSSD
+2376 RSEDLLRDASD
-2387 TPLRLRCQF
+2387 TPLRLRCLF
-2396 EEAGTG
+2396 EEAGSG

-2413 YNVESTDRR
+2413 YQVESTDKR
-2422 FSYPKDTYEDQLA
+2422 FTYAEQ
-2435 VSNPINPASDPGFL
+2435 VYNIQTTPRINPAEDL
-2449 NPSKMNVDRC
+2449 NFFNPTYVIPDRC
-2459 SADHPYF
+2459 NADHPYF
-2466 SIRAMFQNVNLM
+2466 SIRAVFQNVSMIDNA
-2478 ENSLSSS
+2478 LSSS

-2500 FWVTA
+2500 FWVSA
-2505 CAPYQFLSGG
+2505 CAPYQHVMGDGS
-2515 TSYTYSD
+2515 SYTNTD
-2522 SALMYLKL
+2522 TAIMYLRL
-2530 QEVKVDACNFVAQT
+2530 QEVKVDACELVAQT
-2544 VDPYSR
+2544 VDPR
-2550 ESIPFADRVWSGG
+2550 TKDSITFADRIWAGG
-2563 AFVVPYIGAKYSRIN
+2563 AFVVPYIGAKYDRAN
-2578 EPFGSAVAAAV
+2578 EPFGSSVAAAV
-2589 IGKDPMIM
+2589 IGKDPMVM
-2597 GDSIPASS
+2597 GDSIPSTS

-2617 QGMAADFVGT
+2617 KGISARFVSSA
-2627 DMDSWFSL
+2627 MDPWFSL
-2635 TNLFARIYGIWKWDT
+2635 TNLFARIYSIWKWDT

-2663 PDKKGTD
+2663 PGKNGTD
-2670 LSSMPVCM
+2670 LGSMPVCM
-2678 YTNSATLTKEQA
+2678 YLNNGTLTKEQA
-2690 LENIKLCSGWDSAVE
+2690 LTNIEMCSGWNAAEPNENQDDLA
-2705 VKNPED
+2705 K
-2711 FDGLWRC
+2711 LWEC

-2726 GLSCGRDP
+2726 GLSCGTDQAK
-2734 SSDKNTD
+2734 DKNTD
-2741 PLCHNAPVMFYSYT
+2741 GICHNAPAMNFSYPSS
-2755 GEKGTL
+2755 EGTFAL
-2761 RLEKELYGSC
+2761 PAEPLYASC
-2771 QVQIQNSRP
+2771 VPKANEIVLQE
-2780 VVAIQGYNIHGE
+2780 YNIFGD
-2792 GIKMSLNSRKSQCT
+2792 GIKFKLKDVNVNCNVGDTIEQGMVLTFLEPVTNPGSLQDIV
-2806 RGLIQQGEDV
+2806 GQDV
-2816 WMLKPDLNLNVPW
+2816 IIPRSEWDRFHDSMN
-2829 TTITKQNITMTEDE
+2829 
-2843 YNKTGVGGYYQDYLY
+2843 YYYQEYLL
-2858 TAENIQ
+2858 TPENIQ
-2864 KFVDFLINRSYD
+2864 KMVGYIINKANFVVDFDVQRGFVSCQPNTIINKQFVYDKIKDEGMNANILINLKTISDNVLDHIQKAKDNGQPLVLYLSAGID
-2876 VIFRDWSLGFVFC
+2876 QADI
-2889 SNEASIPY
+2889 NER
-2897 KDHVYTKIKNEQ
+2897 
-2909 PVIVDIGQ
+2909 
-2917 VAEYLLDYVNE
+2917 VAYFILLDLASLTE
-2928 ARTAKVTVESY
+2928 GR
-2939 AERQST
+2939 
-2945 DPTAPNFDSVLGL
+2945 VL
-2958 NNNLEARIAND
+2958 IDD
-2969 IVKDY
+2969 IIIK
-2974 FSSHIDGNGN
+2974 GEKPEN
-2984 LVLDSDEVLT
+2984 T
-2994 VNMNQVISGFPP
+2994 K
-3006 QLTTPDP
+3006 T
-3013 KKVGTRSTER
+3013 
-3023 LLEVIDALAGT
+3023 LLQAIFALAGEKDSYKDSLL
-3034 VSQYNKEEYLI
+3034 VPMNVILGIYDK
-3045 PRMVNFGPFDYQSI
+3045 PKFM
-3059 TGQTGDK
+3059 GQTGMG
-3066 SQDARVYVCGSDS
+3066 DALMYVCGNES

-3087 PDYQNPLGNGIYESK
+3087 PEEPSSLLKTLYPNTKVSK
-3102 DCPKVIKPSPHQT
+3102 DCPMRIDAYNSNQLNAST
-3115 LSLANIGDVLEVK
+3115 IGDIFHFK
-3128 NVVFNENAEGA
+3128 YFTFRSNTEGA
-3139 TGLGIPWDVN
+3139 SNLSKNIQVNIP
-3149 FPKQGFCFKGLA
+3149 KKGFCFKGLVED
-3161 SNGGNVNISP
+3161 GGNVNMSALD
-3171 SEFYNWIYHTVM
+3171 FYNLIYDTTQQTIEIESM
-3183 TDNKNTATYADDPYK
+3183 YTYDPYK
-3198 DFFPNTGYCLGFNTA
+3198 KMFPGTGYCLGFNTA
-3213 SRCVTNN
+3213 ARCVTNN

-3233 DETGGLNSSY
+3233 NEGEAKNSTYYSGLK
-3243 YAGLNELKIFD
+3243 ELKIFGTLPNWTGYL
-3254 DSQSS
+3254 DS
-3259 TNPTRAVRTDAL
+3259 RTV
-3271 SVRLPTPY
+3271 SLPTPY
-3279 KSGAINNPTFEQ
+3279 KVNNSANLNQ
-3291 VAEKFTMEIKT
+3291 KQIADKYQMEIKT
-3302 PPLVLNNYLLR
+3302 PPLLLNNLFPRAQFFTTMLALVGQV
-3313 DAYWTLKRL
+3313 DA
-3322 VVGRIDTGMEG
+3322 
-3333 LDPGGEK
+3333 GGGNSWRYPHMTK
-3340 DIEINEIQMNDQVCG
+3340 LIFDFNSNYCQNDGFNVCG
-3355 SSGNRLCVY
+3355 LLSQVYSFFTVISDNRCSDCHNTFVANP
-3364 FEQLEGLYEKVSS
+3364 EG
-3377 WLDHYTRNELGEW
+3377 DYTHGDDYVKAGWYLW
-3390 SLYFICNGDCSNK
+3390 YDALSL
-3403 AYISFSFQ
+3403 
-3411 GFLEAMGFLL
+3411 LL
-3421 RTSYIQVPNEY
+3421 RTTTFQIPNEY
-3432 AARFEE
+3432 ARKFTDIYNSAFQHNNDAGTTGRFE
-3438 IYAAAY
+3438 
-3444 EHNKDPQATFDR
+3444 R
-3456 RVTLAPF
+3456 RVTVAPF
-3463 VVDFWPRFIGSLG
+3463 VVDFWPKFIRSLG
-3476 YSGSGNIYYHP
+3476 YSGLANIFQ
-3487 DSEIVGAWGN
+3487 DDDGGVRSKGGANVWG
-3497 DDADDYDMGW
+3497 DDDFDDGAF
-3507 NGGYEGL
+3507 NGAFNWL
-3514 VFYNQGQM
+3514 FTYNQGKIVKGKLVYDQP
-3522 YLANHRYFTDDGE
+3522 E
-3535 GTLYLKDIIR
+3535 
-3545 EPDGNLALPEKINQ
+3545 DGNYANLYMSHLITQTSSLGETSGLINEDFPWQ
-3559 TFFWKGMNF
+3559 KNVNF
-3568 SNVFSSLKDGA
+3568 SNVFTFASVACQKFNLDNFERQTTLLNTYDG
-3579 CHQADFKAK
+3579 DNDWYKPGVPI
-3588 TGTAWLVN
+3588 TW
-3596 MYSGSRIARG
+3596 RIR
-3606 GPDFGWR
+3606 D
-3613 LSQYFDLC
+3613 LFDLC
-3621 DYFGFADKYRGALED
+3621 GYFGYSGNYVEALKGY
-3636 FINHRLDIINQSSY
+3636 FN
-3650 TSQDASTR
+3650 AR
-3658 IELAR
+3658 I
-3663 SNLFLSDANRNS
+3663 NLFNDVGDPESIARANLMLAMAS
-3675 MQYDYYDKVG
+3675 AKTMQRDNYEKVG

-3690 REDHEAFNLYPGVI
+3690 REDHPAFDLYPGVI

-3712 KNNVYLPAHCEPAV
+3712 KYNVYLPAHCEPPV
-3726 GAIDEYSKFEDF
+3726 GAIDTKSKFKEFKLND
-3738 AANNDFPYT
+3738 DFPYS
-3747 GTLDEWKS
+3747 KS
-3755 EENWSD
+3755 IEDITDVSD
-3761 RAYDNNIWLTPRK
+3761 WGSRDFNERVWMSPRILRIDASWDK
-3774 TNRAWDATL
+3774 TRIDS
-3783 IRGRLFLMPWTD
+3783 RLFLMPWID
-3795 TYHTASVEDF
+3795 LWKDKENKDF
-3805 HPEHGLRI
+3805 DPAHGLHL
-3813 EEDESASLFKAT
+3813 ENQEWTKLFRAT
-3825 YSLAGENQPFTESDF
+3825 YTLGGANEAFTESDF
-3840 VGVINGNEPAGSFRT
+3840 KGVINNNEPMGSVRST
-3855 AWECLRTG
+3855 WKCERTG
-3863 HKVFIS
+3863 QLVKF
-3869 KDECNQDLID
+3869 KEECNQDLIAQ
-3879 KGWDYDEYYD
+3879 GWDYDEYLG
-3889 MLSPQNAFIG
+3889 MANPQGEKIG
-3899 DPEIAVRDLCTYTK
+3899 MNQTPVSELCKLTK
-3913 DLPECTD
+3913 DIPECVD

-3930 YVRECIPNSANPDED
+3930 YIRECTKSLNGVPVPPDED
-3945 CDRCTALPGF
+3945 CDRCTATPGF
-3955 KSFVN
+3955 KPLVT
-3960 KYTSYELG
+3960 KPTAYVLG
-3968 NPVSTNRRASSG
+3968 NSFSTNFLDVR
-3980 NKTTILKE
+3980 KQ

-3998 LDDFEYLAD
+3998 LDTFEFMAR
-4007 YSNTYQKGELI
+4007 YSNTYHKGELI
-4018 AYYQPMPPRVAA
+4018 AHYQPLPPRVAA
-4030 PDAFRLA
+4030 PDAYRLA
-4037 NSANAPSVYYLDT
+4037 DSANAQPLYYLDT
-4050 FSVNNNIQGVSYLG
+4050 LSVNNNIQGVAYLG

-4086 KIVIDWGDGQTTV
+4086 KIVIDWGDGETTV

-4125 CTSDA
+4125 CTNDA
-4130 DCPPATGSCLRTGR
+4130 NCPPTTGSCLQTGR
-4144 CEDTDE
+4144 CESTDQ
-4150 FCYEQSGCGLN
+4150 FCSSNEDCGIN
-4161 ALCKTRVLFGNS
+4161 GLCKTRVLFGNS

-4196 CGTTARCQYEPNKFA
+4196 CGNTARCQYEPNKFA
-4211 GDCRP
+4211 GDCRLEA
-4216 GEGTNERMAPKD
+4216 GEGTNERMAPKN
-4228 GCYDANLNMVRYTP
+4228 GCYDDNLNMVRYTP

-4262 PTPFNF
+4262 PTPFNL
-4268 NNLNRYPIRHPNL
+4268 NSNRYPIRHPNL

-4286 TSVRYN
+4286 SSVRYN
-4292 TDPSAK
+4292 TDPSA
-4298 DSPYPNECSE
+4298 DFSPFPNECSE
-4308 NNEVGRPWVVFQ
+4308 DNMAGRPWIVFQ

-4326 VMENN
+4326 VLDQ